1 MEMPF
6 KLSNLISNLALTPGY
21 LNPALNNSAL
31 NYYFHAKYIVT
42 QIKSLLFLI
51 LKLWQNKRL
60 DAQSKNKKLWL
71 GGKP

>member
-1 MEMPF
+1 MLF

-60 DAQSKNKKLWL
+60 DAQSKNEKLWL